1 MESVYSVFEGL
12 NNARDALDRLIE
24 AGVKQEE
31 INVIVQED
39 VLKRTTTDVRRE
51 GAQSEKQPPSRGKQ
65 SAFLDRFLADRRP
78 VRFPDQGRM
87 YFAGSSIEEIAQII
101 TTEPEG
107 AQTITGILNK
117 AEVPHDLV
125 EYYADQIEHGDVFI
139 WTKSS
144 EVSAKQIREIMHEHK
159 GAEMITVGG

>member
-39 VLKRTTTDVRRE
+39 VLKRTTTDTRRE
-51 GAQSEKQPPSRGKQ
+51 GAQSEKQPPSREQ
-65 SAFLDRFLADRRP
+65 PAFLDRFLADRRP